1 VSAAPVATVA
11 AVEVAVLAAPVAAVV
26 AVVTVAVAVATVEV
40 TVVVSEVADPVASA
54 ALADATGMHTAARQT
69 SAPASSRREDLALRI
84 HTVPNSG
91 NDYLPLRH
99 TIAGR

>member
-1 VSAAPVATVA
+1 
-11 AVEVAVLAAPVAAVV
+11 
-26 AVVTVAVAVATVEV
+26 VVTVAVA
-40 TVVVSEVADPVASA
+40 TVVAEVSSEVASA
-54 ALADATGMHTAARQT
+54 ALAGATGMKATASQT
-69 SAPASSRREDLALRI
+69 RAPASNRREDLALRI